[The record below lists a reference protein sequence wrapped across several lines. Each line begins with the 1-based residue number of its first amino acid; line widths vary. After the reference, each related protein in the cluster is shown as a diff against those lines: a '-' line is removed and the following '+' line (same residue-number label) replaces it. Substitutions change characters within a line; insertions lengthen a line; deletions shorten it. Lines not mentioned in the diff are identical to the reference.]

1 MFVAGAV
8 NREERFFLPVSSV
21 ISPSFLRSFSQYA
34 PFVPKTCLA
43 RRQEK
48 GYFYFGSFGKKHYL
62 CSVFDYNRK
71 NMPRIIT
78 LFALLLACL
87 MACAAKVKYPGEH
100 CYIYRYTLRDKA
112 VTTFAIDKPHRFL
125 SRKSIE
131 RRERQG
137 LPVDSTDLPV
147 CRSYVR
153 QFQVDGTKVL
163 GTSRWQ
169 NTVVVLSADSLLLE
183 RLAQLPIV
191 SEARCVFIAPDS
203 IDKPQEVKTKVHET
217 FNKWDSVKNDP
228 YGMARPQIE
237 MLHGDRLH
245 EAGLRGQGMTIAI
258 LDGGFQNYDRIP
270 ALKKVR
276 VAGVKDFVGSMRAD
290 PEKPIGQTFHQIDHG
305 TKVFSALAANAPE
318 VCMGTA
324 PEATYWLLR
333 CEDPQTE
340 QPVEEDY
347 WTMAAEWADSAGVD
361 IINSSLGYH
370 AFDGNRGSYR
380 LQDLDGQTAFIS
392 RSASMLS
399 RKGIVLCNSAG
410 NSGMSQWKKI
420 GVPADARDIL
430 TVGAVNKERQM
441 ATFSSVGHS
450 QDGRVKPDV
459 VAQGAPAALISG
471 RGTLVHD
478 MGTSFSTPVVCGLVA
493 CLWQGLRDK
502 TALEIIDIVR
512 RSANQYAEPTNIYGY
527 GIPDFWKA
535 FSE

>member
-1 MFVAGAV
+1 MK
-8 NREERFFLPVSSV
+8 NTL
-21 ISPSFLRSFSQYA
+21 
-34 PFVPKTCLA
+34 KT
-43 RRQEK
+43 
-48 GYFYFGSFGKKHYL
+48 
-62 CSVFDYNRK
+62 
-71 NMPRIIT
+71 IILLIT
-78 LFALLLACL
+78 LLLASG
-87 MACAAKVKYPGEH
+87 AAWGAKVKYPGPH

-112 VTTFAIDKPHRFL
+112 ATTFSIDKPHRFL
-125 SRKSIE
+125 SRKSVE

-137 LPVDSTDLPV
+137 LPIDSTDLPV

-153 QFQVDGTKVL
+153 QFNVKDAEVV

-169 NTVVVLSADSLLLE
+169 NTVVVRSSDSLLLE
-183 RLAQLPIV
+183 QLARLPIV
-191 SEARCVFIAPDS
+191 SESRCVFIAPDS
-203 IDKPQEVKTKVHET
+203 IDKPSELPTRVHET

-228 YGMARPQIE
+228 YGMARQQIE

-245 EAGLRGQGMTIAI
+245 DAGLRGQGMTIAI

-270 ALKKVR
+270 ALKKAR
-276 VAGVKDFVGSMRAD
+276 LAGVKDFVGGASSREAR
-290 PEKPIGQTFHQIDHG
+290 EARESRNSRNSSIHQIDHG
-305 TKVFSALAANAPE
+305 TKVFSALAAQAPE

-347 WTMAAEWADSAGVD
+347 WTMAAEWADSVGVD
-361 IINSSLGYH
+361 VINSSLGYH
-370 AFDGNRGSYR
+370 AFDGGRGSYR

-392 RSASMLS
+392 RSASMLA

-420 GVPADARDIL
+420 GVPADTRDIL
-430 TVGAVNKERQM
+430 TVGAVNKEQQM
-441 ATFSSVGHS
+441 ATFSSVGPS

-459 VAQGAPAALISG
+459 MAQGAPAALISG

-493 CLWQGLRDK
+493 CLWQGLRNK
-502 TALEIIDIVR
+502 TALEIIDLVR
-512 RSANQYAEPTNIYGY
+512 RSSSQYAEPTNIFGY
-527 GIPDFWKA
+527 GIPDFWGA
-535 FSE
+535 YNNP